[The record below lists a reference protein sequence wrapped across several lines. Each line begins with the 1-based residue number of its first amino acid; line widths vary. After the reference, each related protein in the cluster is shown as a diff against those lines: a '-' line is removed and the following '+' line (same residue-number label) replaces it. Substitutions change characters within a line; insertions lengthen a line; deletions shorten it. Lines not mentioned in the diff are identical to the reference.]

1 MEGALWAAYALLVL
15 TTLPPLVPNSA
26 LIATAG
32 ALAATGR
39 LSLPLV
45 LLAVAGSALA
55 GDLAIHWLGR
65 RTGPRTRAWLSSS
78 ARRKAALDWT
88 AARVWR
94 HGVPFLVVVRFL
106 PSGRIAG
113 GLAAG
118 TVGYPAR
125 RFLLGAGIA
134 ELLWA
139 GYSVGVGYWG
149 GLVLAGTL
157 SGALVGL
164 GASALLAGG
173 AMGVQWAMRRRARR
187 SAAAPADADADADAD
202 ASVDVPADP
211 PTDASPDAYV
221 DANAGA
227 PVGAPAPAS
236 PSADA
241 PVDAPAPAPPSADT
255 DAPARAPVPAPVSV
269 PVCVAA
275 RAAAS
280 VWVPAPAQ
288 SAVPLR
294 VPAPARSAV
303 PLRVPAPAR
312 RAAGEGP
319 RSAPVRGAGRGP
331 GVVTDG
337 DAVGEGAGAPA
348 AAPDSSAAAVPGS
361 AGDPVTDGVGEPI
374 GFSALHQIRRG

>member
-1 MEGALWAAYALLVL
+1 MGGVRAAGAHHAAPARSQLRAHRDRRGARGDRQA
-15 TTLPPLVPNSA
+15 LPP
-26 LIATAG
+26 AG
-32 ALAATGR
+32 AARRGGQRARGR
-39 LSLPLV
+39 SGDP
-45 LLAVAGSALA
+45 LA
-55 GDLAIHWLGR
+55 GAAHGAQDPRVALVERPAQGGTRLDGG
-65 RTGPRTRAWLSSS
+65 TGV
-78 ARRKAALDWT
+78 
-88 AARVWR
+88 AARSAFPRRRPFPAQRQDRRWTGGR
-94 HGVPFLVVVRFL
+94 HRRL
-106 PSGRIAG
+106 
-113 GLAAG
+113 
-118 TVGYPAR
+118 PAR

-187 SAAAPADADADADAD
+187 SAAAPADADADADA
-202 ASVDVPADP
+202 SVDVPADP

-236 PSADA
+236 PNADA

-280 VWVPAPAQ
+280 VW
-288 SAVPLR
+288 

>member
-187 SAAAPADADADADAD
+187 SAAAPADADADADA
-202 ASVDVPADP
+202 SVDVPADP

-236 PSADA
+236 PNADA

-280 VWVPAPAQ
+280 VW
-288 SAVPLR
+288 